1 MEANAVNPRKGHKG
15 RTWCPDCGEQVVFFW
30 KDKPRFCAMCGVP
43 FDWTAQKTPAESL
56 REAIDYAD
64 KTENLLVKIET
75 DVAKK
80 ILAVLETPEG
90 RELAKMLDEEK
101 AITEEPVI
109 PEAVV

>member
-1 MEANAVNPRKGHKG
+1 MDEKKARPRKGHKG

-56 REAIDYAD
+56 REAIEYAD
-64 KTENLLVKIET
+64 KTESLLVKIET

-80 ILAVLETPEG
+80 ILAALETPEG
-90 RELAKMLDEEK
+90 QEAAKAQEEEK

-109 PEAVV
+109 PEDMV